1 MADVRVGRGEVVHSF
16 RPTLEPVL
24 EVEPG
29 TAVTMEDAFVFLSVA
44 CDVGVTQGCRPAP
57 DAGMIARFQIPKIE
71 ACPAP
76 FSR

>member
-1 MADVRVGRGEVVHSF
+1 MADVRVGRGEVVRSF

-24 EVEPG
+24 EVEW
-29 TAVTMEDAFVFLSVA
+29 VREDAFVFLSVA

-57 DAGMIARFQIPKIE
+57 GAGMIARFQIPKIE

-76 FSR
+76 FRR